1 MEIFV
6 KGEKDK
12 IALSKRHFISQG
24 GEGSIYAIRGTV
36 YKIYTDP
43 KAMIPHAKIR
53 ELSSIQNSNVIKPEK
68 IVLNNKQKP
77 VGYTMKHV
85 PNTYALCQIFPKAFR
100 DRTGMDLK
108 NVLHLVRKMQKTIDD
123 IHREKILIVDLNEMN
138 FLVDKKFNDIFF
150 IDVDSYQTQ
159 SFPATAIMESIRD
172 RHNSTFSELT
182 DWFSFGI
189 VTFQMYIGIHPYKGK
204 HPTLKGFDERMKANM
219 PVFHKEVKF
228 PNVCLPFDI
237 IPQAYRDWYKAIFF
251 DGKRLAPPTDP
262 VELIIVP
269 VVMHTV
275 MGNEDFEI
283 NEIFEYNSNIIRYL
297 SIDGIRTTITSNNV
311 YIDKTPVHSLKNKN
325 VHVGITP
332 LTNKI
337 ISAHIIQDD
346 ILVLL
351 NCNNQTT
358 PKYDTKAE
366 QIMSYKGRIYIKNAD
381 LVSELNFIEMGD
393 QIHAVPKPV
402 ANVMENATKFYDGVI
417 IQNVLGSFVVSIFPE
432 AGTHYQIQCPEFK
445 SYQIIDAKYRD
456 NVLMAIG
463 SKKGKYDKFIL
474 KFDDKHVSY
483 SLRKVEDIS
492 YCGINFTVLENGIV
506 VHINENEEIEIFS
519 NKKDSNTLKV
529 IDNDV
534 ISGDMKLFNDGVKV
548 LFAKGKKL
556 YNLKMK

>member
-150 IDVDSYQTQ
+150 IDEDSYQTQ